1 VLDCARDEV
10 VAASGKPKGTGA
22 DSTPSRFSQLS
33 SERQLLVRLC
43 QLVNFGEIRDIEVRN
58 REPLLGS
65 VSHLLVDVRLDSEES
80 PRRESSLPDFSLCH
94 EIRRLLAEFDR
105 LENGRVSRIEIRAG
119 LPRRIQFEAP
129 VESLLR

>member
-1 VLDCARDEV
+1 VLDLAQDEV
-10 VAASGKPKGTGA
+10 VAASGKSKGAGA
-22 DSTPSRFSQLS
+22 GSTPSRFSQLS

-43 QLVNFGEIRDIEVRN
+43 QLVNFGEILDIKVRN

-65 VSHLLVDVRLDSEES
+65 ASRLMVDVRLDTEES
-80 PRRESSLPDFSLCH
+80 PRYESSLPDFSLCQ
-94 EIRRLLAEFDR
+94 EICRLLAEFDR

-129 VESLLR
+129 VGSLVR